1 MVRWGDTK
9 FKHGVGSTTICL
21 ARDGGLTPN
30 KECSNKFCLKE
41 MFQLICKNGELVWS

>member
-1 MVRWGDTK
+1 MVRRGDTK

-21 ARDGGLTPN
+21 ARHGGLTPN

-41 MFQLICKNGELVWS
+41 MF

>member
-1 MVRWGDTK
+1 METWLDGGDTK

-30 KECSNKFCLKE
+30 KECSNKFCLKKKC
-41 MFQLICKNGELVWS
+41 FN